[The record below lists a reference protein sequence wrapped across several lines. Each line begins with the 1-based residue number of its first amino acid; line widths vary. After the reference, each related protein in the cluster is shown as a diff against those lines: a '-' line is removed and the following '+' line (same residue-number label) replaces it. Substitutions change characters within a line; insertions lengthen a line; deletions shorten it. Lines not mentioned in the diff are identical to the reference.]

1 MGMPPSRSVP
11 PKLHRPNPR
20 PCRVVDPRDVFRCRS
35 PRTGTARKP
44 RGRSRK
50 PMILVSWWPPVVVI
64 PVPQGVVPM
73 KIPKPIPMIPS
84 PIPNSVYRQ
93 ESAIPLPFLMSMVM
107 VFVVIMEMDSIVDF
121 SMACKFLPVVLLPPP
136 PVNPLWWTLILFLHR
151 YPHLLLP
158 RYPHLLLHR
167 YLHLLLHLYRLPRL
181 YRLLYSPRHPY
192 PFPTLKNRS
201 VPPIRK
207 PFATKGLPNARV
219 RGWPVV
225 ARKN

>member
-1 MGMPPSRSVP
+1 MG
-11 PKLHRPNPR
+11 
-20 PCRVVDPRDVFRCRS
+20 
-35 PRTGTARKP
+35 
-44 RGRSRK
+44 
-50 PMILVSWWPPVVVI
+50 
-64 PVPQGVVPM
+64 VPQGVMPM

-84 PIPNSVYRQ
+84 PIPNSVSRPV
-93 ESAIPLPFLMSMVM
+93 SAIPLPFLMSMAM

-207 PFATKGLPNARV
+207 PFATKELRNARV

-225 ARKN
+225 VRKN